1 LKGSKMIT
9 SEASSMTSET
19 LDRRAFVNRLG
30 MAAASAALGMWRPAS
45 GFSQARDKLHL
56 ACNQYPWMVFF
67 QRDGRNFDSSLDIV
81 LADVAQSGLNGYEPL
96 ATSADQVDQLAPLLK
111 KHGLEMRSL
120 YVNSV
125 LHKSDEA
132 DRSIEQVLAIAGKA
146 KDAGTTIIVT
156 NPSPIRWAGPESK
169 TDDQLRVQAVALEE
183 LGRQLKA
190 MGLRL
195 AYHNHDAELRNAARE
210 FHHMMVGTDPEY
222 VTLCLDAHWVY
233 RGSGNSSVALF
244 DILELYGPR
253 VTELHLRQS
262 VNQVW
267 TEAFGDGDI
276 DYPALARHLLA
287 IGVKPHLVLEQA
299 VEQGSPRTMDT
310 VEAPRRGSEYA
321 RKVFAA
327 FATG

>member
-1 LKGSKMIT
+1 
-9 SEASSMTSET
+9 MTSET

-30 MAAASAALGMWRPAS
+30 MAAGSVAFGVRGPAS
-45 GFSQARDKLHL
+45 GFPGSDDKLHL
-56 ACNQYPWMVFF
+56 ACNQYPWTVFF

-81 LADVAQSGLNGYEPL
+81 LADVARSGLNGYEPL
-96 ATSADQVDQLAPLLK
+96 ATSPDQVDQLAPLLK

-132 DRSIEQVLAIAGKA
+132 DKSIAEVIAIAGKA
-146 KDAGTTIIVT
+146 KSAGTTIVVT
-156 NPSPIRWAGPESK
+156 NPSPIRWGGPESK
-169 TDDQLRVQAVALEE
+169 TDDQLRVQAAALEK
-183 LGRQLKA
+183 LGRQLNT
-190 MGLRL
+190 MGLQL

-210 FHHMMVGTDPEY
+210 FHHMMVGTDPKY
-222 VTLCLDAHWVY
+222 VTLCLDAHWIY

-244 DILELYGPR
+244 DILEMYGPR

-267 TEAFGDGDI
+267 TEALGDGDI
-276 DYPALARHLLA
+276 DYRALAKQLLA

-299 VEQGSPRTMDT
+299 VEQGSPHTMDP
-310 VEAPRRGSEYA
+310 VEAHRRSSHYA
-321 RKVFAA
+321 REVFAA
-327 FATG
+327 FATA